1 MFLKKT
7 VTVLTIYAFLLSGC
21 ATNNKNSSTV
31 GPLPSSSF
39 SEPETVESVVSTP
52 RLDVIIPVF
61 DPGLPEDPAK
71 YDEENIWPELRRAE
85 ANRFAYKLK
94 EKLETTGQFGAIR
107 VAPDKTATGDLY
119 VLGRI
124 EESNGEEVEIKIEVI
139 DISGKEWLDEVFHY
153 EVVENFHKDLRNDGK
168 DAYDP
173 LFEEA
178 AAEIVNKLSDHDFK
192 EIEELHYLADI
203 RFGTNFSENTFMRY
217 MTVDGGEFTL
227 VGKPS
232 DDDPMLQRV
241 RAIRVRDQLFVD
253 GLQDNYA
260 SFSEQMNDS
269 YLMWQEQSL
278 IEMQAERKA
287 MRQAIGQA
295 LGGVLFIGLGVLAAI
310 AGGNSDAVGSS
321 SAGATG
327 AILGGM
333 AGVSL
338 ISESFKTSD
347 EAKMHRESLNE
358 LGQSVDMELAP
369 QVIAFE
375 KESVVLV
382 GDAREQ
388 FMQWRAFLQKIY
400 LEEMTPDVQL

>member
-278 IEMQAERKA
+278 IEMQAEREA
-287 MRQAIGQA
+287 RRQAIGQA

-310 AGGNSDAVGSS
+310 AGGNSNAVGSS

>member
-278 IEMQAERKA
+278 IEMQAEREA
-287 MRQAIGQA
+287 RRQAIGQA

-310 AGGNSDAVGSS
+310 AGGNSNAVGSS

-338 ISESFKTSD
+338 I
-347 EAKMHRESLNE
+347 
-358 LGQSVDMELAP
+358 
-369 QVIAFE
+369 
-375 KESVVLV
+375 
-382 GDAREQ
+382 
-388 FMQWRAFLQKIY
+388 
-400 LEEMTPDVQL
+400 